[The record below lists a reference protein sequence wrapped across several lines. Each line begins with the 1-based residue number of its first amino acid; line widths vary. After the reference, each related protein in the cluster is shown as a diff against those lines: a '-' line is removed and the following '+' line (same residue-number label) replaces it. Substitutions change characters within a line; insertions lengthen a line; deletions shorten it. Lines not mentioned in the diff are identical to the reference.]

1 MVEIHFYA
9 PGSRDPAWLWC
20 YYGNGRNRAAKT
32 ISCTSARRTHVLHQ
46 AGLRADE
53 QECILAELP
62 SRDYRSGFGP
72 EVGPIIRFSSITVA
86 GAAPDWP
93 KKYFDAP
100 ASRYSDLQV
109 GNT

>member
-1 MVEIHFYA
+1 MLPVHATPRGCGVNI
-9 PGSRDPAWLWC
+9 GS
-20 YYGNGRNRAAKT
+20 GRNRAAKT
-32 ISCTSARRTHVLHQ
+32 ISCTSAHRTHVLHQ

-86 GAAPDWP
+86 GAAPDWSKNISTHRLP
-93 KKYFDAP
+93 VIP
-100 ASRYSDLQV
+100 NL
-109 GNT
+109 